1 MTQNTPENQPQN
13 PPENQ
18 QNTGPATVALD
29 DATIQRIAD
38 ASSRQ
43 AAQNVNN
50 GSSQQQQSTQQDNN
64 GAQGNHQG
72 QSGDAV
78 LTAIQALPEQIT
90 RSIKEALQP
99 PSSSGNQGAQSNN
112 SGQALQQGSQQQSG
126 EPSGQQEP
134 NKKRSFAEWWFQ
146 K

>member
-50 GSSQQQQSTQQDNN
+50 GSGQQQQSTQQDNN

-99 PSSSGNQGAQSNN
+99 PSSNSGGQQQNTGAQSNDSGGQQQQN
-112 SGQALQQGSQQQSG
+112 SGAS
-126 EPSGQQEP
+126 QEP
-134 NKKRSFAEWWFQ
+134 NKKRSFAEWWFE